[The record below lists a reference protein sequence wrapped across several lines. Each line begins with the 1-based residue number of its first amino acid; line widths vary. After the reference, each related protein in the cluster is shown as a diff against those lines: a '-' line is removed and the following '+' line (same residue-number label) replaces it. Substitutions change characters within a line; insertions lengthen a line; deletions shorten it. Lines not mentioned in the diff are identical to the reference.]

1 MIPAIKSLQGEGA
14 PSYFRLR
21 TALSYCAPL
30 FVNGIALPFFP
41 VWLAGLNFSD
51 HEIGLV
57 IAVPMVVRVL
67 VTPVIAV
74 FADHMKERADVL
86 LWSGGLSLLTA
97 IALYWTSEF
106 WPVLLVYGVQGATYA
121 PYVPVVESIAM
132 SGVRR
137 WGFDYGSMRVWGS
150 IIFIVSTLLGGQ
162 MIGMWGGTMVLPVM
176 VAGFVL
182 TMLAALITPRIG
194 PTRRRNQ
201 PINLPSPTGS
211 SLRSPQLLITMIGVS
226 VQQSSHA
233 MLYTFASIYWHKL
246 GFSGTEIAVLWSIG
260 VAAEVM
266 VFFLSR
272 MLNRRFSA
280 WTLIFFGSTMCVLRW
295 ILFPINLGFVGYFLL
310 QCFHSCTYAC
320 VHTGVQRRIVGSVQ
334 ETQEASAQGAYYF
347 YNGMFLGLMTLASGY
362 LYAWLDLSS
371 YYVMAGVAASG
382 LGMVIFARNLQP
394 RGSAIGGG
402 AHGVS

>member
-1 MIPAIKSLQGEGA
+1 MIPAIKSFQGEGA
-14 PSYFRLR
+14 PPYFRLR

-74 FADHMKERADVL
+74 LADHMKERADVL
-86 LWSGGLSLLTA
+86 FWSGGLSLLTA

-106 WPVLLVYGVQGATYA
+106 WPVLLVYGIQGATYA
-121 PYVPVVESIAM
+121 PYLPVVESIAM

-150 IIFIVSTLLGGQ
+150 ITFIVSTLLGGQ

-182 TMLAALITPRIG
+182 TMLMGLVSPRIG

-201 PINLPSPTGS
+201 PINLQSPTG

-233 MLYTFASIYWHKL
+233 MLYTFASIYWRKL

-260 VAAEVM
+260 VAAEVL
-266 VFFLSR
+266 VFFLSKT
-272 MLNRRFSA
+272 LNRRFSA
-280 WTLIFFGSTMCVLRW
+280 WTLIFFGATVCVLRW
-295 ILFPINLGFVGYFLL
+295 VLFPVNFGFLGYFLL
-310 QCFHSCTYAC
+310 QCLHSCTFAC
-320 VHTGVQRRIVGSVQ
+320 VHTGIQRRIVASVQ
-334 ETQEASAQGAYYF
+334 ETQESSAQGAYYF

-362 LYAWLDLSS
+362 LYAWLDLYS
-371 YYVMAGVAASG
+371 YYVMAALAVIG
-382 LGMVIFARNLQP
+382 LVMVILARGLQSKS
-394 RGSAIGGG
+394 SAIGGG
-402 AHGVS
+402 AHRAS

>member
-1 MIPAIKSLQGEGA
+1 MIPAIKSFEGEGA
-14 PSYFRLR
+14 PPYFRLR

-67 VTPVIAV
+67 VTPIIAV
-74 FADHMKERADVL
+74 LADHMKERADVL
-86 LWSGGLSLLTA
+86 FWSGGLSLLTA
-97 IALYWTSEF
+97 IALYWTSDF
-106 WPVLLVYGVQGATYA
+106 WPVLLVYGIQGATYA
-121 PYVPVVESIAM
+121 PYIPVVESIAM

-150 IIFIVSTLLGGQ
+150 ITFIISTLLGGQ

-182 TMLAALITPRIG
+182 TMLMGLVSPRIG

-201 PINLPSPTGS
+201 PINLQAPTG

-233 MLYTFASIYWHKL
+233 MLYTFASIYWRKL

-266 VFFLSR
+266 VFFLSKT
-272 MLNRRFSA
+272 LNRRFSA
-280 WTLIFFGSTMCVLRW
+280 WTLIFFGSTVCVLRW
-295 ILFPINLGFVGYFLL
+295 ILFPVNFGFLGYFLL
-310 QCFHSCTYAC
+310 QCLHSCTFAC
-320 VHTGVQRRIVGSVQ
+320 VHTGVQRRIVASVQ
-334 ETQEASAQGAYYF
+334 ETQESSAQGAYYF

-362 LYAWLDLSS
+362 LYAWLDLYS
-371 YYVMAGVAASG
+371 YYVMAVLAAFG
-382 LGMVIFARNLQP
+382 LAMVIVARGLQP
-394 RGSAIGGG
+394 KSSVIGGG

>member
-1 MIPAIKSLQGEGA
+1 MIPAIKSFQGEGA
-14 PSYFRLR
+14 PPYFRLR

-67 VTPVIAV
+67 VTPVVAV
-74 FADHMKERADVL
+74 LADHMKERADVL
-86 LWSGGLSLLTA
+86 FWSGGLSLLTA

-106 WPVLLVYGVQGATYA
+106 WPVLLVYGIQGATYA
-121 PYVPVVESIAM
+121 PYLPLVESIAM

-150 IIFIVSTLLGGQ
+150 ITFIVSTLLGGQ

-182 TMLAALITPRIG
+182 TMLMGLVSPRIG

-201 PINLPSPTGS
+201 PINLQPPTG

-226 VQQSSHA
+226 IQQSSHA
-233 MLYTFASIYWHKL
+233 MLFTFASIYWRKL

-266 VFFLSR
+266 VFFLSK

-280 WTLIFFGSTMCVLRW
+280 WTLIFFGSSVCVLRW
-295 ILFPINLGFVGYFLL
+295 VLFPFNFGFLGYFLL
-310 QCFHSCTYAC
+310 QALHACTFAC
-320 VHTGVQRRIVGSVQ
+320 VHTGVQRRIVASVQ
-334 ETQEASAQGAYYF
+334 ETQESSAQGAYYF

-362 LYAWLDLSS
+362 LYAWLDLDS
-371 YYVMAGVAASG
+371 YYVMAALAAFG
-382 LGMVIFARNLQP
+382 LAMVIFARGLQS
-394 RGSAIGGG
+394 RGSAIGED
-402 AHGVS
+402 ARGVS